1 MSRYNITQKSALLR
15 AALVAVLLAALPSV
29 HASLHEAS
37 VELQDFLHKIQ
48 PSAPQTS
55 SRKLLGG
62 ADCLQYVSASADIY
76 VGTCGALA
84 TKSEDHW
91 CDISTVLNSC
101 DASNNYCGAGYT
113 IYNSAVY
120 VANGYGITSGAA
132 CVGTSE
138 DDCCKIND
146 GAVAG
151 LVIGV
156 IAGAALIIAAFAY
169 CCKCCCF
176 RPKPVIV
183 MAAQQPQIVVVPA
196 GTK

>member
-1 MSRYNITQKSALLR
+1 MSRYNVTQKSTLLR
-15 AALVAVLLAALPSV
+15 AALVAILLAALPSV
-29 HASLHEAS
+29 HASLHETS

-62 ADCLQYVSASADIY
+62 TDCLQYASIY
-76 VGTCGALA
+76 ATIAVGTCSGLE

-91 CDISTVLNSC
+91 CDVTSVFNSC
-101 DASNNYCGAGYT
+101 TASNSYCGVGQTTYDLAVR
-113 IYNSAVY
+113 SARS
-120 VANGYGITSGAA
+120 YGFTSGEV
-132 CVGTSE
+132 CVGAST
-138 DDCCKIND
+138 DDCCKPNA

-156 IAGAALIIAAFAY
+156 VAGAALIIAAFAY

-176 RPKPVIV
+176 RPKPVIM
-183 MAAQQPQIVVVPA
+183 MAAQQPQVVVV
-196 GTK
+196 GSK